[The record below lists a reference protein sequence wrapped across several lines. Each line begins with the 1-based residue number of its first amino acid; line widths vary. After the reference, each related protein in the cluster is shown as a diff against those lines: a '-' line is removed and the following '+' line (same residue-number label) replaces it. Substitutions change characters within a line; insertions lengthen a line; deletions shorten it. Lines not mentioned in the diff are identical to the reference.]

1 MQGIVAGKRSRG
13 KVRPKWEKYITDIFG
28 TMTSASRMKEDSHR
42 FRKDIWTATS
52 GSEGDML
59 SEEQNIVYFAFQ
71 MLSPSRMS
79 SA

>member
-13 KVRPKWEKYITDIFG
+13 KVRQKLEKDITDIFG
-28 TMTSASRMKEDSHR
+28 TMTTASRKKEDSQQ

-52 GSEGDML
+52 GSEEGIL
-59 SEEQNIVYFAFQ
+59 AEENNVYFVFQ
-71 MLSPSRMS
+71 VLSPSRMS